1 MAFSHY
7 IKDERLK
14 TLEYHYKEDYYK
26 KIKSIDINGCRRN
39 ITKYTNYNF
48 CKYSILDNWENYDDG
63 SIQDGNYYIETDDYS
78 LFHKNGVYSKP
89 IIEYGLKLGII
100 TKDNIKK
107 QFIAFSTIDKS
118 YFTNFINYIWDLFKD
133 CNNQKL
139 AVNSWIG
146 TMGRRDSRFI
156 QNDYSKKDDIYKIGE
171 IYEKYSNP
179 YINDFGEILS
189 ITNEVK
195 IEKLE
200 TNYYVYS
207 QILDIEAVEL
217 HKLLEKVK
225 NIDGIPICVK
235 TDCVM
240 FYHNNE
246 KPLNIDCEFWDEE
259 KKVLKYKYE
268 KEPILLRNEIIFYC
282 EDKLDFKE
290 SIYEEYKKEEIYK
303 DENYENIVN
312 ELITSNKGS
321 LILGPAGTGK
331 SFLIK
336 KMCKS
341 LQEKGK
347 SILKLAPS
355 NKSARII
362 EGQTLDKYCYKILQ
376 SKNGLNKAKKL

>member
-7 IKDERLK
+7 FKDERLK
-14 TLEYHYKEDYYK
+14 TLEYHFKEDYYK

-107 QFIAFSTIDKS
+107 QFIASSTIDKS

-200 TNYYVYS
+200 TSYYVYN

-225 NIDGIPICVK
+225 NINGIPICVK
-235 TDCVM
+235 TYCVM

-246 KPLNIDCEFWDEE
+246 KPLNIDCNFWDKE
-259 KKVLKYKYE
+259 KKVLKYKY
-268 KEPILLRNEIIFYC
+268 
-282 EDKLDFKE
+282 
-290 SIYEEYKKEEIYK
+290 
-303 DENYENIVN
+303 
-312 ELITSNKGS
+312 
-321 LILGPAGTGK
+321 
-331 SFLIK
+331 
-336 KMCKS
+336 
-341 LQEKGK
+341 
-347 SILKLAPS
+347 
-355 NKSARII
+355 
-362 EGQTLDKYCYKILQ
+362 
-376 SKNGLNKAKKL
+376 